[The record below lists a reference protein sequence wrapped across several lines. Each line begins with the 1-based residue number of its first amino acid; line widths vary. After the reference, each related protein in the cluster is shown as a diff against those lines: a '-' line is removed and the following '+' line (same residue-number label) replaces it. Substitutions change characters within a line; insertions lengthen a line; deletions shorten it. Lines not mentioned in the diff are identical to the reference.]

1 MPCRAG
7 VSPPRSSPA
16 ALEAPSQILS
26 ALCLP
31 GWDKGRL
38 SRRQMGTNI
47 PADTC
52 TAYRGF
58 SKYCPRRW
66 QVAHSVAG
74 VCPSHTKGQGGPAG
88 GQPENSLLCASQRVL
103 GRALGGCGRG
113 PLWSSLPRCH
123 TTQRSNV
130 CRIKL
135 TSLVCETPWCRAT
148 TLGTQLAD
156 GRRPGTDQP
165 KGLGHW
171 ARAGPGLSWA
181 GTFLH
186 TGVGEPV
193 FHPQEGR

>member
-1 MPCRAG
+1 MLSACQDGTKADCPEGRWERTSLRTHARPTEASRSTAHVGGKRPTAWQGCARHTPRGRAG
-7 VSPPRSSPA
+7 
-16 ALEAPSQILS
+16 QW
-26 ALCLP
+26 
-31 GWDKGRL
+31 G
-38 SRRQMGTNI
+38 
-47 PADTC
+47 
-52 TAYRGF
+52 
-58 SKYCPRRW
+58 
-66 QVAHSVAG
+66 
-74 VCPSHTKGQGGPAG
+74 
-88 GQPENSLLCASQRVL
+88 ASQRTASYVPPSESW
-103 GRALGGCGRG
+103 GGTTSLGGCGRG